1 MKRAAIVMS
10 LLVVGCRELDVTP
23 PSPTVVAPSSFDET
37 SSSIGAPSASPDL
50 AHWWTVWRDPLLD
63 RLIDEALAG
72 NLDLR
77 VAKARVEE
85 ARALVTVAESALY
98 PTLGADAGLWEAD
111 VKWRNPVVDF
121 IPGKARR
128 VDAHIAGLAASWEP
142 DIFGGRSYDAEAAR
156 ASAAG
161 VEEQS
166 NGVRVIVVSEVAQN
180 YQEARGLQR
189 RLLVLE
195 HSIETLRNLL
205 RYVEA
210 RYQAGQA
217 LAYDVTLVRERLET
231 QRSKRPDLLSALETR
246 QRRLAVLTGRPPEPP
261 VPLPTPGPFF
271 VPRPPQGQLP
281 SEVLERRPD
290 VRARVD
296 ALRARTASLSS
307 AKTDLLPRFQIEFLG
322 QDGRLHFQGIPGL
335 QGTGGLVGLT
345 AHLPIFTAGRIEANI
360 AANDALL
367 EAAVADYDKSVLQ
380 ALEDVENAY
389 GRRRSLDRRSEHLGD
404 ALVGARRNHHMSRG
418 LYEGG
423 RKTFGDVL
431 NAEFDVFEREND
443 LLETQMAQSAMTIQ
457 LYRALGGGW

>member
-1 MKRAAIVMS
+1 MRRAAIFIS

-23 PSPTVVAPSSFDET
+23 PSPTVVAPASFDET
-37 SSSIGAPSASPDL
+37 SSIGAPSASLDL
-50 AHWWTVWRDPLLD
+50 AHWWIVWRDPLLD
-63 RLIDEALAG
+63 RLIAEALAG
-72 NLDLR
+72 NPDLR
-77 VAKARVEE
+77 IAKARVEE

-128 VDAHIAGLAASWEP
+128 VDAHIGGLTASWEP

-156 ASAAG
+156 ANAAG

-166 NGVRVIVVSEVAQN
+166 NGARMIVVSEVAQN
-180 YQEARGLQR
+180 YQDTKGLQR
-189 RLLVLE
+189 RLLVLD
-195 HSIETLRNLL
+195 HSVETLGKLL

-261 VPLPTPGPFF
+261 VSLPAPGPFLIPSP
-271 VPRPPQGQLP
+271 PRGQLP

-296 ALRARTASLSS
+296 VVRARIASLTS

-360 AANDALL
+360 AANDARL

-389 GRRRSLDRRSEHLGD
+389 GRRRGLDRRSERLYA
-404 ALVGARRNHHMSRG
+404 ALIGARRNHQASRG

-431 NAEFDVFEREND
+431 NAELDVFEREND
-443 LLETQMAQSAMTIQ
+443 LLETQMAQSAVTIQ

>member
-37 SSSIGAPSASPDL
+37 SSIGAPSASPDL

-72 NLDLR
+72 NPDLR
-77 VAKARVEE
+77 IAKARVEE
-85 ARALVTVAESALY
+85 ARALVTVAESTLY

-128 VDAHIAGLAASWEP
+128 VDAHIGGLAASWEP

-156 ASAAG
+156 ANAAG

-166 NGVRVIVVSEVAQN
+166 NGARMIVVSEAAQN
-180 YQEARGLQR
+180 YQDAKGLQR
-189 RLLVLE
+189 RLLVLD
-195 HSIETLRNLL
+195 HSVETLGKLL

-217 LAYDVTLVRERLET
+217 LAFDVTLVRERLET

-261 VPLPTPGPFF
+261 IPLPAPGPFF
-271 VPRPPQGQLP
+271 IPLPPRGQLP

-290 VRARVD
+290 VRARID
-296 ALRARTASLSS
+296 AVRARVASLTS

-360 AANDALL
+360 AASDARL
-367 EAAVADYDKSVLQ
+367 EAAVADYDKSVLH

-389 GRRRSLDRRSEHLGD
+389 GRRRGLDRRSEHLYV
-404 ALVGARRNHHMSRG
+404 ALVGARRNHQISRG

-431 NAEFDVFEREND
+431 NAELDVFEREND

-457 LYRALGGGW
+457 LYRSLGGGW